1 MAAEVLASNQCIRFL
16 SVKALYTRAN
26 RDHNMQLKL
35 QLIVPSNSSCVSVQS
50 LLLLAVLSTTPQPVY
65 IYILRITVS

>member
-35 QLIVPSNSSCVSVQS
+35 QLTKKVLLSVLCITLRRNS
-50 LLLLAVLSTTPQPVY
+50 LNGLEMHRY
-65 IYILRITVS
+65 